1 MMTVLAGAAWVA
13 SWAVSN
19 ADPANMVL
27 AAVVYWRLVESHDDL
42 KAEIQKTEGRIE
54 DLQSMHNGDE

>member
-1 MMTVLAGAAWVA
+1 MSVVAGAAWLA

-19 ADPANMVL
+19 ADPANMLL
-27 AAVVYWRLVESHDDL
+27 AVVVYWRLVESHDDL

>member
-1 MMTVLAGAAWVA
+1 MMTVVGIASAVA

-42 KAEIQKTEGRIE
+42 KAEIQKTECRIE

>member
-1 MMTVLAGAAWVA
+1 MSVIGIMSAVA

-42 KAEIQKTEGRIE
+42 KAEIQKTEARIE

>member
-54 DLQSMHNGDE
+54 DLQSMHNGEN

>member
-1 MMTVLAGAAWVA
+1 MITVVGIASAVA

-27 AAVVYWRLVESHDDL
+27 VAVVYWRLVESHDDL
-42 KAEIQKTEGRIE
+42 KAEIQAAEGRIE
-54 DLQSMHNGDE
+54 DLHDMHNGDE

>member
-1 MMTVLAGAAWVA
+1 MSVVAGAAWVA

-42 KAEIQKTEGRIE
+42 KAEIKKTEGRIE
-54 DLQSMHNGDE
+54 DLHSMHNGED

>member
-1 MMTVLAGAAWVA
+1 VITVVAGAAWLA
-13 SWAVSN
+13 SWALSN
-19 ADPANMVL
+19 ADPANMLL

-54 DLQSMHNGDE
+54 DLQSMHNGDG